1 MLVQFG
7 NIKLNLEILN
17 LVVLGIFF
25 TQLFP
30 HWTVYSPI
38 TYTNVVFTLNLP

>member
-17 LVVLGIFF
+17 LVVLGISTFSF
-25 TQLFP
+25 HIGQ
-30 HWTVYSPI
+30 Y
-38 TYTNVVFTLNLP
+38 VVLLHILMWYLP

>member
-7 NIKLNLEILN
+7 NIKLNLEKLN
-17 LVVLGIFF
+17 LVVLGIS
-25 TQLFP
+25 TLFP
-30 HWTVYSPI
+30 HWTVCSLI